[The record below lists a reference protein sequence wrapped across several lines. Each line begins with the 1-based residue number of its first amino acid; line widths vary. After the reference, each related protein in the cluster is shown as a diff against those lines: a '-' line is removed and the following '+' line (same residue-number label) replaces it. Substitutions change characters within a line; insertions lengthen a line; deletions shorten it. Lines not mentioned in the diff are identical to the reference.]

1 MDIDSLR
8 AALAVSPDNIPL
20 MQILAKALEDAFEIN
35 EAKELYERIILL
47 APEQVQAHLGLIRIL
62 DLRGETSLAVV
73 RLDVLCE
80 KHPQCAEAWMLRA
93 RIAMDEDDAAAAGKY
108 YAKAVALNHALAED
122 GLMKQIL
129 QAGGS
134 IEGEEP
140 KRRKI
145 THDGSEV
152 DDDASCSGGTYDDA
166 MARELDLELRVKN
179 TAVFADVGGME
190 AVKEQIKMKIIFPLQ
205 NPALFAS
212 YGKKAGGGVLLYGP
226 PGCGKTLMARATAG
240 EIGANFFAIGI
251 HHILNM
257 YIGESENKLHKIFE
271 LARRNTPAV
280 LFFDEMDALAADRRD
295 MRQSAGRHLINQFLQ
310 ELDGA
315 IDHNDNILI
324 LGATN
329 APWHVDNA
337 FLRPGRFDRIIFVPP
352 PDAVAREEICR
363 IHAQGRPIS
372 SWDEKDLAKRTEGLS
387 GADIKAVFDGA
398 TEVALTEA
406 MRKGSVVPITGKML
420 AQSAKEVR
428 PSTRKWFESAK
439 NYALYSN
446 QGGMYDEILV
456 HLGIK
461 K

>member
-1 MDIDSLR
+1 
-8 AALAVSPDNIPL
+8 
-20 MQILAKALEDAFEIN
+20 
-35 EAKELYERIILL
+35 
-47 APEQVQAHLGLIRIL
+47 
-62 DLRGETSLAVV
+62 
-73 RLDVLCE
+73 
-80 KHPQCAEAWMLRA
+80 
-93 RIAMDEDDAAAAGKY
+93 
-108 YAKAVALNHALAED
+108 
-122 GLMKQIL
+122 MKQIL
-129 QAGGS
+129 NAGGS
-134 IEGEEP
+134 ISGEEAR
-140 KRRKI
+140 RRKV

-152 DDDASCSGGTYDDA
+152 YDDEDCGGTMDDVLS
-166 MARELDLELRVKN
+166 RELDLEFRVKH
-179 TAVFADVGGME
+179 TARFADVGGME
-190 AVKEQIKMKIIFPLQ
+190 AVKEQIRMKIIFPLQ

-257 YIGESENKLHKIFE
+257 YIGESENKLHQIFE
-271 LARRNTPAV
+271 LARRNVPAV

-315 IDHNDNILI
+315 IDNNDNILI

-387 GADIKAVFDGA
+387 GADIKAVFDTA

-406 MRKGSVVPITGKML
+406 MHKGAVVPITGKML
-420 AQSAKEVR
+420 AQSAKDVK

-446 QGGMYDEILV
+446 QGGMYDDILV

>member
-8 AALAVSPDNIPL
+8 AAVAVSPDNIPL
-20 MQILAKALEDAFEIN
+20 LQILAKALEDAFEIN
-35 EAKELYERIILL
+35 EAKDHYEKIIDLD
-47 APEQVQAHLGLIRIL
+47 PSQVHAQLGLIRIL
-62 DLRGETSLAVV
+62 DLRGETSQAVV

-93 RIAMDEDDAAAAGKY
+93 RIAMDEDDASSAGKW
-108 YAKAVALNHALAED
+108 YAKAVALNASTADEN
-122 GLMKQIL
+122 LMKQIL
-129 QAGGS
+129 SAGGS
-134 IEGEEP
+134 ISGEEAR
-140 KRRKI
+140 RRKV

-152 DDDASCSGGTYDDA
+152 YDDEDCVGT
-166 MARELDLELRVKN
+166 MDDVLSRELDLEFRVKN
-179 TAVFADVGGME
+179 TSRFADVGGME
-190 AVKEQIKMKIIFPLQ
+190 TVKEQIRMKIIFPLQ

-257 YIGESENKLHKIFE
+257 YIGESENKLHQIFE
-271 LARRNTPAV
+271 LARRNVPAV

-315 IDHNDNILI
+315 IDNNDNILI

-372 SWDEKDLAKRTEGLS
+372 TWDEKDLAKRTEGLS
-387 GADIKAVFDGA
+387 GADIKAVFDNA

-406 MRKGSVVPITGKML
+406 MRKGAVVPITGKML
-420 AQSAKEVR
+420 AQSAKDVR

>member
-8 AALAVSPDNIPL
+8 AAVAVSPDNIPL
-20 MQILAKALEDAFEIN
+20 LQILAKALEDAFEIN
-35 EAKELYERIILL
+35 EAKNHYEKIIELD
-47 APEQVQAHLGLIRIL
+47 PSQVQAHLGLIRIL
-62 DLRGETSLAVV
+62 DLRGETSQAVV

-80 KHPQCAEAWMLRA
+80 KHPQCADAWMLRA
-93 RIAMDEDDAAAAGKY
+93 RIAMDEEDAAAAGTW
-108 YAKAVALNHALAED
+108 YAKAVALNSSIADEN
-122 GLMKQIL
+122 LMKQIL
-129 QAGGS
+129 NAGGS
-134 IEGEEP
+134 ISGEEAR
-140 KRRKI
+140 RRKV
-145 THDGSEV
+145 THDGSEI
-152 DDDASCSGGTYDDA
+152 DDDDVCGGTMDDVLS
-166 MARELDLELRVKN
+166 RELDLEFRVKN
-179 TAVFADVGGME
+179 TSRFADVGGME
-190 AVKEQIKMKIIFPLQ
+190 AVKEQIRMKIIFPLQ

-257 YIGESENKLHKIFE
+257 YIGESENKLHQIFE
-271 LARRNTPAV
+271 LARRNVPAV

-315 IDHNDNILI
+315 IDNNDNILI

-363 IHAQGRPIS
+363 IHAQGRPLS
-372 SWDEKDLAKRTEGLS
+372 VWDEKDLAKRTEGLS
-387 GADIKAVFDGA
+387 GADIKAVFDNA

-406 MRKGSVVPITGKML
+406 MRKGAVVPITGKML
-420 AQSAKEVR
+420 TQSAKDVK

>member
-8 AALAVSPDNIPL
+8 AAVAVSPDNIPL
-20 MQILAKALEDAFEIN
+20 LQILAKALEDTFEIN
-35 EAKELYERIILL
+35 EAKNLYERIIKL
-47 APEQVQAHLGLIRIL
+47 APSDVLARLGLVRIL
-62 DLRGETSLAVV
+62 DLLGETSQAVV

-80 KHPQCAEAWMLRA
+80 NHPQCADAWLLRA
-93 RIAMDEDDAAAAGKY
+93 RIAMDEEDSLTAGAC
-108 YAKAVALNHALAED
+108 YAKAVELNASLADET
-122 GLMKQIL
+122 LLKQIL

-134 IEGEEP
+134 IAGEQP

-145 THDGSEV
+145 THDGTEV
-152 DDDASCSGGTYDDA
+152 DHEDDRCGSTDDVL
-166 MARELDLELRVKN
+166 ARELDLELRVKN
-179 TAVFADVGGME
+179 TAQFADVGGME
-190 AVKEQIKMKIIFPLQ
+190 AVKEQIRMKIIFPLQ

-271 LARRNTPAV
+271 LARRNSPAV

-315 IDHNDNILI
+315 IDGNDNILI

-352 PDAVAREEICR
+352 PDIVAREEICR
-363 IHAQGRPIS
+363 IHAKGRPLAN
-372 SWDEKDLAKRTEGLS
+372 WDEKDIAKRTEGLS
-387 GADIKAVFDGA
+387 GADIKAVFDNA
-398 TEVALTEA
+398 TEVALTAA
-406 MRKGSVVPITGKML
+406 MRKGAVVPITGNML
-420 AQSAKEVR
+420 TQSAKEVK

-439 NYALYSN
+439 NYALYAN
-446 QGGMYDEILV
+446 QGGLYDEILV